1 MKQKVMV
8 KIHQKNYP
16 EALLWAIV
24 PKEEWKK
31 AVTMKDNL
39 NLVEKA
45 VTGQS
50 LEEAIAELKSEGKLT
65 EADSVQEEMDRL
77 VGILEELDSQDNLEI
92 SSEKTEE
99 TEQMKLEELVEAE
112 NLLTNP
118 PEAAVWDEAQ

>member
-8 KIHQKNYP
+8 KIHQLNSP
-16 EALLWAIV
+16 EALLWAVV
-24 PKEEWKK
+24 PKEDWNK
-31 AVTMKDNL
+31 AATMKEML

-50 LEEAIAELKSEGKLT
+50 PEETIAELKSKGKLT

-77 VGILEELDSQDNLEI
+77 VARLEELDSQNSLEI

-118 PEAAVWDEAQ
+118 QEAAVWDEAQ